1 MNVKYNIIE
10 DDLNDIDLKTIVNQ
24 KLFNIIVM
32 MDSYIE
38 W

>member
-10 DDLNDIDLKTIVNQ
+10 DDLNNIDLKTIINQ
-24 KLFNIIVM
+24 KLFNIVVM
-32 MDSYIE
+32 IDSYIE